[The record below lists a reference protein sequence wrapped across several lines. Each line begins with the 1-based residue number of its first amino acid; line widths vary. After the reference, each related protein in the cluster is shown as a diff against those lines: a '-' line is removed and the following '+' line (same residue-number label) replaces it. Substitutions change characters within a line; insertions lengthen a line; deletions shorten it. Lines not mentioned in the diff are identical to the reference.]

1 MAVETRGVPGARF
14 MDPAVLA
21 RIGNLELVSRVVADG
36 FINGLHKAPYFGAS
50 VDFAE
55 HRGYVPGDDIRR
67 MDWRLWARTDR
78 YYIKNYEAETNM
90 NFSVLLDVSKSMDY
104 GSRGITKLEY
114 AKIVTACLTN
124 LVHHQRDRV
133 GFCAFDSEVV
143 EHVPPSAKHM
153 ETILHVLDRLKP
165 GTKPGRLKE
174 PLHKLA
180 EHFGR
185 RGVLVVISD
194 FYDDPQTIVEA
205 VTPLRFRGND
215 IIVFHVLDPTELEFG
230 FNDAQPF
237 EDLET
242 GEQMPVVPEAFRE
255 EYRSLVRAHIEALQ
269 QAFSAVRVDY
279 TMLDTSKPL
288 DFVLY
293 KYLGSRQKL
302 MKAR

>member
-133 GFCAFDSEVV
+133 GFCAFAEDVV

-165 GTKPGRLKE
+165 SDRPGRLKE

-255 EYRSLVRAHIEALQ
+255 EYRSLVRAHIDALQ

-279 TMLDTSKPL
+279 TMLDTSKPM